1 MNVNF
6 RLRKI
11 IFLNYFVF
19 HLPKEQQE
27 NQSAKL
33 QKDFYL
39 EQEDMLLTI
48 GIFPR
53 IFFNHIY
60 KGKALGEIY
69 AITCSVFLE
78 ILLRFFVYY
87 KFCH

>member
-39 EQEDMLLTI
+39 EQEDAANDWNI
-48 GIFPR
+48 SK
-53 IFFNHIY
+53 N
-60 KGKALGEIY
+60 
-69 AITCSVFLE
+69 FLIPFTRE
-78 ILLRFFVYY
+78 KL
-87 KFCH
+87 